1 MTMDT
6 KSDIRVI
13 EDTNKIGILERC
25 GGGGDVDAILALL
38 QQDLVV
44 LLKNIDA
51 TEADELMRKVAD
63 RLGLGAQLELQAAFA
78 AYHGHR
84 HNIGK
89 YFMSVDRR
97 YDYQIIPP
105 HSEGNSFVGMQL
117 AAFYCYENSTD
128 GGVTILMNV
137 DGSSA
142 IWQSLRENVRRGKVA
157 SRSLS
162 PSEIARVRGLYQV
175 NMPAD
180 ALRDDDQILEERST
194 DIPGLTIFNV
204 LAKPRKTY
212 SRILSRDLYVLW
224 DSISNIDGDSAN
236 QYANLLRQCG
246 LLKEP
251 PGGLDLQKMD
261 NTFQRHVW
269 RSGVD
274 YSQIF
279 KCKITLKLSPGD
291 FVLQNNLTWAHSV
304 SNWSPES
311 GTRKIAAAFA

>member
-1 MTMDT
+1 
-6 KSDIRVI
+6 
-13 EDTNKIGILERC
+13 
-25 GGGGDVDAILALL
+25 
-38 QQDLVV
+38 
-44 LLKNIDA
+44 
-51 TEADELMRKVAD
+51 
-63 RLGLGAQLELQAAFA
+63 
-78 AYHGHR
+78 
-84 HNIGK
+84 
-89 YFMSVDRR
+89 
-97 YDYQIIPP
+97 
-105 HSEGNSFVGMQL
+105 MQL

-128 GGVTILMNV
+128 GGETILMNV

-142 IWQSLRENVRRGKVA
+142 IWQSLRENVRRGRVL

-162 PSEIARVRGLYQV
+162 SSEIARVRGLYQV
-175 NMPAD
+175 NMPGD

-204 LAKPRKTY
+204 LAKPKKTY

-236 QYANLLRQCG
+236 QYTNLLRQCG

-261 NTFQRHVW
+261 NTFVRHVW

-291 FVLQNNLTWAHSV
+291 FLIQNNLTWAHSV
-304 SNWSPES
+304 SNWSPGS
-311 GTRKIAAAFA
+311 GRRKMAVSFA

>member
-1 MTMDT
+1 MDT
-6 KSDIRVI
+6 KSDIRVL
-13 EDTNKIGILERC
+13 EDTNKIRILEHFGREL
-25 GGGGDVDAILALL
+25 DVDAILALL
-38 QQDLVV
+38 QGDLVV

-51 TEADELMRKVAD
+51 TEADELMWKVAD
-63 RLGLGAQLELQAAFA
+63 RLGLGKQLELQAAFA

-105 HSEGNSFVGMQL
+105 HSESNSFVGMQL
-117 AAFYCYENSTD
+117 AAFYCYENTTD
-128 GGVTILMNV
+128 GGETILMNV

-142 IWQSLRENVRRGKVA
+142 IWQSLRENVRRGTVV

-162 PSEIARVRGLYQV
+162 SSEIARVKGLYQV

-204 LAKPRKTY
+204 LAKPKKTY
-212 SRILSRDLYVLW
+212 SHILSRDLYVLW
-224 DSISNIDGDSAN
+224 DSISSIDSDSAN

-251 PGGLDLQKMD
+251 PGGLDLQRMD
-261 NTFQRHVW
+261 NTCVRHLW
-269 RSGVD
+269 QSGVD

-279 KCKITLKLSPGD
+279 KCKITLRLSPGD
-291 FVLQNNLTWAHSV
+291 FLIQNNLTWAHSV
-304 SNWSPES
+304 TNWSPGS
-311 GTRKIAAAFA
+311 GIRKIAASFA

>member
-1 MTMDT
+1 MTMET
-6 KSDIRVI
+6 NSDIGVL
-13 EDTNKIGILERC
+13 EDTNKIRILERSGR
-25 GGGGDVDAILALL
+25 GGEVDAILALL

-44 LLKNIDA
+44 RLKNIDA

-63 RLGLGAQLELQAAFA
+63 RLGLGEQLELQAAFA

-97 YDYQIIPP
+97 NDYQAIPP
-105 HSEGNSFVGMQL
+105 HSEGSSFIGMQL
-117 AAFYCYENSTD
+117 AAFYCYENTTD

-142 IWQSLRENVRRGKVA
+142 IWQSLREYVKKGMV

-162 PSEIARVRGLYQV
+162 SNEIARVRSLYQV

-180 ALRDDDQILEERST
+180 VLRDDDQILGKRST

-204 LAKPRKTY
+204 LAMPKKTY
-212 SRILSRDLYVLW
+212 SRILTRELYVLW
-224 DSISNIDGDSAN
+224 DSISNIDGDSVI
-236 QYANLLRQCG
+236 QYTNLLRQCG

-251 PGGLDLQKMD
+251 PGGLDLQKLD
-261 NTFQRHVW
+261 NTSAQHLW
-269 RSGVD
+269 RSGVH
-274 YSQIF
+274 YSHLF

-291 FVLQNNLTWAHSV
+291 FVLLNNLTWAHSV
-304 SNWSPES
+304 SNWSPGS
-311 GTRKIAAAFA
+311 GIRKIAAAFA